1 MCISLNSS
9 LSQIIRFT
17 DSHGDPH
24 NTTRGFFFA
33 HIGWLML
40 NKHPLVKEKGKG
52 IDLSDLERDPIVVFQ
67 RK

>member
-1 MCISLNSS
+1 MYTIYF
-9 LSQIIRFT
+9 RGHHKFT
-17 DSHGDPH
+17 DTDADPH
-24 NTTRGFFFA
+24 NTTRGLFFA

-40 NKHPLVKEKGKG
+40 NKHPLVRTKGRG